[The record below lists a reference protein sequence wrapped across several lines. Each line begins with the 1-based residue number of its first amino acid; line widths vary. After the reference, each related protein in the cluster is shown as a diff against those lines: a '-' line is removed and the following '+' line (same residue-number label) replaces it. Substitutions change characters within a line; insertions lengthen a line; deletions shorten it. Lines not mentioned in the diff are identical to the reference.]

1 MSEELSLSFT
11 ENIYYSTKEPVSIK
25 DVITSLQG
33 WEAIAKQS
41 EGVLQELTGANILNI
56 SVHIARLEAGSL
68 YEDIVIKLLFGS
80 QEEMDKF
87 LKSAHAKIGTGKMR
101 NALVGAV
108 VVGLV
113 GYGLVLA
120 TKAMAPNNTSHF
132 EANNNTIINIGAGE
146 ANISPE
152 RLQSIIEST
161 VTNKKSLAKNS
172 IKTLAPA
179 RADDNATMVVGTGGG
194 AITIP
199 AETIKKAPTEVSF
212 APEVYEQEHFD
223 VDVEVRALDLDNP
236 EKGWAAVIPG
246 LIDRRVNM
254 VLGPNVKPSDF
265 AGKFAVRADISITYK
280 LRASDKKYQPS
291 EVYIKDIIK

>member
-1 MSEELSLSFT
+1 MSQELSLTFT

-33 WEAIAKQS
+33 WEAIVKQS
-41 EGVLQELTGANILNI
+41 EGVLQELTGANILDI
-56 SVHIARLEAGSL
+56 SVHVARLEAGSL

-87 LKSAHAKIGTGKMR
+87 LAGAHAKLGNGKMR

-108 VVGLV
+108 VIGLV

-146 ANISPE
+146 ANISPD
-152 RLQSIIEST
+152 RLQAIIEST
-161 VTNKKSLAKNS
+161 VTNKKTLAKSS

-179 RADDNATMVVGTGGG
+179 RADEGSTMVIGAGGG
-194 AITIP
+194 AVTIP
-199 AETIKKAPTEVSF
+199 AETIKKAPTEVVF
-212 APEVYEQEHFD
+212 TPESYTQDHFD
-223 VDVEVRALDLDNP
+223 VDVEIRALDLDNP

-265 AGKFAVRADISITYK
+265 AGKFAVRADITITYQLK
-280 LRASDKKYQPS
+280 SSDKKYQPK
-291 EVYIKDIIK
+291 EVFIKEIIK

>member
-1 MSEELSLSFT
+1 MSQELSLTFT

-41 EGVLQELTGANILNI
+41 EGVLQELTGANILDI
-56 SVHIARLEAGSL
+56 SVHVARLEAGSL

-87 LKSAHAKIGTGKMR
+87 LAGAHAKIGNGKMR

-108 VVGLV
+108 VIGLV

-120 TKAMAPNNTSHF
+120 TKAMAPSNTSHF

-146 ANISPE
+146 ANISPD
-152 RLQSIIEST
+152 RLQAIIEST
-161 VTNKKSLAKNS
+161 VTNKKTLAKSS

-179 RADDNATMVVGTGGG
+179 RADEGSTMVIGTGGG
-194 AITIP
+194 TVTIP
-199 AETIKKAPTEVSF
+199 AETIKKAPTEVVF
-212 APEVYEQEHFD
+212 TPESYTQDHFD
-223 VDVEVRALDLDNP
+223 VDVEIRALDLDNP

-254 VLGPNVKPSDF
+254 VLGPNVNPSDF
-265 AGKFAVRADISITYK
+265 AGKFAG
-280 LRASDKKYQPS
+280 
-291 EVYIKDIIK
+291 

>member
-1 MSEELSLSFT
+1 MSQELSLSFT
-11 ENIYYSTKEPVSIK
+11 ENIYYSTKEPASIK

-33 WEAIAKQS
+33 WESIAKQS
-41 EGVLQELTGANILNI
+41 EGVLKELTGANILDI
-56 SVHIARLEAGSL
+56 SVHVSRLEAGSL

-87 LKSAHAKIGTGKMR
+87 LANAHAKIGNGKMR

-108 VVGLV
+108 IVGLV

-146 ANISPE
+146 ANISPD

-161 VTNKKSLAKNS
+161 VTNKKALAKGS
-172 IKTLAPA
+172 VKTLAPA
-179 RADDNATMVVGTGGG
+179 RNDDNATMVIGTGGG
-194 AITIP
+194 SVTIP
-199 AETIKKAPTEVSF
+199 AETIKKAPTEVVFTPQSY
-212 APEVYEQEHFD
+212 AQDYLD
-223 VDVEVRALDLDNP
+223 VDVEIRALDLDNP

-246 LIDRRVNM
+246 LVDRRVNM

-265 AGKFAVRADISITYK
+265 TGKFAVRADITITYV
-280 LRASDKKYQPS
+280 LRATDNKYQPK
-291 EVYIKDIIK
+291 EVFIKEIIK

>member
-1 MSEELSLSFT
+1 MSQELALTFT
-11 ENIYYSTKEPVSIK
+11 ENIYYSTKDPVSIK

-41 EGVLQELTGANILNI
+41 EGVLQELTGADILDI
-56 SVHIARLEAGSL
+56 SVHVARLQAGSL

-87 LKSAHAKIGTGKMR
+87 LAKAHAKVGDGTMR
-101 NALVGAV
+101 NVLVGAV
-108 VVGLV
+108 IAGLV

-146 ANISPE
+146 ANISPD
-152 RLQSIIEST
+152 RLQAIIEST
-161 VTNKKSLAKNS
+161 VTSKKTLAKNS

-179 RADDNATMVVGTGGG
+179 RSDENAELTIGTGDGTV
-194 AITIP
+194 TIP
-199 AETIKKAPTEVSF
+199 AETIKKAPTEVTF
-212 APEVYEQEHFD
+212 TPETYTQDHFD

-265 AGKFAVRADISITYK
+265 SGKFVVRADITVTYK
-280 LRASDKKYQPS
+280 LKSNDKKYQPT
-291 EVYIKDIIK
+291 EVFIKEIVK